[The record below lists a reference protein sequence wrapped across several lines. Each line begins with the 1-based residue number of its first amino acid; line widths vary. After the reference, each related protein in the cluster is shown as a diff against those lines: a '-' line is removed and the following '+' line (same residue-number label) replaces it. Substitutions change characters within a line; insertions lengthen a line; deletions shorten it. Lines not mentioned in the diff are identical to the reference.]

1 MFTLAHFSDPHIGP
15 LPPARLSEL
24 MSKRFLGWLS
34 WQRRRRR
41 EHRREILDALA
52 ADLLAQ
58 APDHVVITGDLTNIA
73 LPAEFTQAAEWLKR
87 LGASERISVVPGNH
101 DAYVAVPWEQ
111 GLACWSDFMAGD
123 AGEPAA
129 ATGFPFLRRRGPLAI
144 IGLSTALPTPPG
156 SAAGA
161 LGADQLERLE
171 SCLEALA
178 REGVFRCILLHHP
191 PLDGVVSRRKRLLD
205 AEGFRQVL
213 GRAGAELV
221 LHGHDH
227 DFHTTELG
235 GPKGKIPVV
244 GVPSAS
250 AGGGGHRPAAHY
262 HLYGIERHDGTWRV
276 EVRARGLPPGA
287 SDLAETR
294 VRRLEVPA

>member
-15 LPPARLSEL
+15 LPPVRLSEL
-24 MSKRFLGWLS
+24 LSKRFLGWLS

-41 EHRREILDALA
+41 VHRREILDALA

-73 LPAEFTQAAEWLKR
+73 LPAEFVQAAEWLKR

-111 GLACWSDFMAGD
+111 GLAYWSDFMTGD
-123 AGEPAA
+123 AGEAA

-161 LGADQLERLE
+161 LGADQLQRLE
-171 SCLEALA
+171 PRLEALA

-191 PLDGVVSRRKRLLD
+191 PLEGIVSRRKRLLD

-227 DFHTTELG
+227 DFNAAELS
-235 GPKGKIPVV
+235 GPRGTIPVV

-262 HLYGIERHDGTWRV
+262 HLYGIERHDDAWRI
-276 EVRARGLPPGA
+276 EVRARGLPQGA
-287 SDLAETR
+287 SDLAETQ